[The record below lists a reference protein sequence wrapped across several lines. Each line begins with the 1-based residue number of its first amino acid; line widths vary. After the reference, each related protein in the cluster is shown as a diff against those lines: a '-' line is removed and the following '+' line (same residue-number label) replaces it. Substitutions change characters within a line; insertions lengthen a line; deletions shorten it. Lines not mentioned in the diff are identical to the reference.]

1 MRSDSD
7 VTTSLHACNPIPSL
21 PGSFSHLFAALKALP
36 DSSSSDALPCFP
48 VAKLSAPNSAWPDP
62 FTGRVLLLLL
72 LSM

>member
-7 VTTSLHACNPIPSL
+7 VTSSLHACNPMPSL

-36 DSSSSDALPCFP
+36 DCSTSDASLCFP
-48 VAKLSAPNSAWPDP
+48 AAKVSASNSSWPVP
-62 FTGRVLLLLL
+62 FTGRLLLLL